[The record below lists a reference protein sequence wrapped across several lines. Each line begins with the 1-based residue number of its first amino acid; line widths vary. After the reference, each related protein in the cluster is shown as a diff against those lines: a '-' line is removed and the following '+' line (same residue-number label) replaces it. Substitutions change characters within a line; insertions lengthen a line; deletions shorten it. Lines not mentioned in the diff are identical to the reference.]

1 MLVRQFGLH
10 PCTMCTLHA
19 ETSRLL
25 ATEEADTEDRL
36 QDKIS
41 YVWCQEKVGWWGSQY
56 LTSVSYKVIIAHAQ
70 GYGAVSN
77 GCSRCENFEKQI
89 ASMERELEELRRR
102 EEATVQ
108 VSQVQC

>member
-25 ATEEADTEDRL
+25 AEEADTEDRL

-41 YVWCQEKVGWWGSQY
+41 YVWCQEKVGWWGSQ
-56 LTSVSYKVIIAHAQ
+56 
-70 GYGAVSN
+70 
-77 GCSRCENFEKQI
+77 
-89 ASMERELEELRRR
+89 
-102 EEATVQ
+102 
-108 VSQVQC
+108 

>member
-25 ATEEADTEDRL
+25 ATEEADTEVRL

-41 YVWCQEKVGWWGSQY
+41 YVWCQEKVGWWQPVET
-56 LTSVSYKVIIAHAQ
+56 LQSYHCP
-70 GYGAVSN
+70 GLW
-77 GCSRCENFEKQI
+77 R
-89 ASMERELEELRRR
+89 RLEWMF
-102 EEATVQ
+102 TM
-108 VSQVQC
+108 

>member
-10 PCTMCTLHA
+10 PCTMCTLHS

-41 YVWCQEKVGWWGSQY
+41 YVWCQEKVGWWGSQ
-56 LTSVSYKVIIAHAQ
+56 
-70 GYGAVSN
+70 
-77 GCSRCENFEKQI
+77 
-89 ASMERELEELRRR
+89 
-102 EEATVQ
+102 
-108 VSQVQC
+108 